1 MGRKSVAIEVQN
13 HAYCILKT
21 LRF

>member
-1 MGRKSVAIEVQN
+1 MGHKSVAIEVQN
-13 HAYCILKT
+13 EAYCILKT

>member
-13 HAYCILKT
+13 EAYCRPKT
-21 LRF
+21 LKF

>member
-13 HAYCILKT
+13 EAYCRPKT

>member
-1 MGRKSVAIEVQN
+1 MGCKSVAIEVQN
-13 HAYCILKT
+13 EAYCILKT

>member
-1 MGRKSVAIEVQN
+1 MERKSVAIEVQN
-13 HAYCILKT
+13 EAYCKPKT